1 MCNETDVSI
10 FKINKIKIK
19 KNYSSHRY
27 DTNRPRPRYGYKHTN
42 NIKSGSVCCL
52 LILSNT

>member
-1 MCNETDVSI
+1 MCNETDVSV

-42 NIKSGSVCCL
+42 NIKSASVCCL